1 MPPRV
6 IIIGGGVNGLVA
18 ACTLARAG
26 IAPVVVERA
35 DRVGGCMV
43 TDPRAADARVP
54 TLSHVAGPLLP
65 EILSDTGL
73 AGVLQPIGAEAH
85 VCALG
90 LSGDALVVQHDDRV
104 LDVARGMT
112 TPDSRRVVE
121 FTGVVKRLA
130 AILRP
135 FLVSAPPSVD
145 APGLGDLMALLT
157 AGRRVRALDRRDAHR
172 LLQWASMPIAD
183 LTDEWFES
191 ELLKALVSAR
201 GIFGRAAGPISAW
214 TTLELLMQ
222 AALTGRV
229 IATSYAVK
237 GGPGTVT
244 AALAAVA
251 TSRGAQVRTGA
262 TVARIEVRDGHAVG
276 VTMATGDTMDADIV
290 ISTVDPQTTF
300 LRMVDSA
307 WLGPDFVGQVQRLR
321 SQGVVAKVNLVL
333 SGLPDFDALRRAAPD
348 HRAHILTGH
357 LHIGPTREALERA
370 HDATKYG
377 RIADPPWLSV
387 AVPSAGDASLAPEG
401 VHVMSV
407 YAQGAPASLRESTWA
422 AERDRLGDVVV
433 ETLARF
439 APGLPRQIIDRQV
452 ITPDDL
458 DVQYGLTG
466 GHIFHGEHAVDQLFV
481 CRPVYG
487 WARYRTPVEG
497 LFFCGAGAHP
507 GGGVTGAC
515 GYAGA
520 AHVLESLKHKNGRGA
535 S

>member
-18 ACTLARAG
+18 ACALARAG
-26 IAPVVVERA
+26 LAPVVVERS
-35 DRVGGCMV
+35 DRVGGCLV
-43 TDPRAADARVP
+43 TEPRRPDVRVP
-54 TLSHVAGPLLP
+54 ALSHVAGPLLP
-65 EILSDTGL
+65 EILADTGL
-73 AGVLQPIGAEAH
+73 ADVLQPIGAHAH

-90 LSGDALVVQHDDRV
+90 EAGDALVVQHDDRV
-104 LDVARGMT
+104 IDVVRGMT
-112 TPDSRRVVE
+112 TPDSRRMVE
-121 FTGVVKRLA
+121 FTGVVKRLC

-201 GIFGRAAGPISAW
+201 GIFGRTAGPVSAW

-222 AALTGRV
+222 AALSGRV
-229 IATSYAVK
+229 VATSYAVK
-237 GGPGTVT
+237 GGPGAVP

-251 TSRGAQVRTGA
+251 TSRGAVVRTGA
-262 TVARIEVRDGHAVG
+262 AVARIDVRDGHAVG
-276 VTMATGDTMDADIV
+276 VTLANGDTIGADIV
-290 ISTVDPQTTF
+290 ISTVDPRTTF

-307 WLGPDFVGQVQRLR
+307 WLGPDFVGQVQRIR

-333 SGLPDFDALRRAAPD
+333 AGLPDFDALRRAAPD
-348 HRAHILTGH
+348 HRGQVLTGH
-357 LHIGPTREALERA
+357 LHIGPTREMLERA

-387 AVPSAGDASLAPEG
+387 AVPSAADASLAPDG

-407 YAQGAPASLRESTWA
+407 YAQGAPADLRDSSWA

-433 ETLARF
+433 ELLARH
-439 APGLPRQIIDRQV
+439 APGLPQQILDRQV

-458 DVQYGLTG
+458 EEHYGLAG

-520 AHVLESLKHKNGRGA
+520 AEVLESVRKKNGRGA